1 MPSPP
6 LPPIIAASVEAV
18 ESYGWQDWGM
28 GIAWNCN
35 VDPHTFAAISAQGGA
50 AQVISWFV
58 KTHQLVSIEIPT
70 LDPTVSCKVVLEQL
84 NKDYHLV
91 I

>member
-1 MPSPP
+1 M
-6 LPPIIAASVEAV
+6 AGRTG
-18 ESYGWQDWGM
+18 GWELH
-28 GIAWNCN
+28 GIAMLT
-35 VDPHTFAAISAQGGA
+35 PTAISAQGGA